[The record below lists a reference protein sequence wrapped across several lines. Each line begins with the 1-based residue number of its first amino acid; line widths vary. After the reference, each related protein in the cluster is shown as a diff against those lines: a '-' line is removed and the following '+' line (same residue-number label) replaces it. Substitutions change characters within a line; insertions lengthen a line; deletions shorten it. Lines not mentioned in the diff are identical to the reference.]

1 MRQISTLFLCL
12 FVFCRLHAQSETDN
26 FTTYDTTII
35 YQYNPY
41 LSFTYYLRISRPTN
55 LFTSGSADTA
65 SRPAIF
71 FMPGVGEMNSD
82 VTNLYK
88 YGPHYWLMNGWDGSV
103 VLGNG
108 THYPILI
115 SMICNV
121 NPPDPPIAG
130 NFWVMD
136 YMIKHYHIKR
146 NGVHI
151 TGLSEGAFTWSGML
165 GITDTTGT
173 GQTGAD
179 IGCREVTSM
188 TLLSGAATSTGN
200 WSVFGHWAQA
210 YGGKA
215 FLTVGYADAQTIN
228 PPQLAAAMNAAVP
241 GSAYFT
247 YNTVDG
253 GQHGGWNTEYDPTQ
267 QNWQSFAPMGP
278 YITTSTVANSA
289 GTYKIGSSIFQW
301 MLRQGDTTL
310 VGGAKPVPVANAGS
324 SQTVTL
330 PVNAVTLAGSG
341 TESGGTI
348 SSYAWSWVSGPSQYV
363 FNSTSVASPTISNLI
378 AGTYVF
384 KLTVTDANGVSA
396 SANVSI
402 VVNAATVT
410 NTTFYN
416 LPGTVQGANYASL
429 SGVATGAQ
437 TLGSTTSIPSIT
449 SGESITYNVNV
460 ASAGVYTMSFQVA
473 SGATGAG
480 FQVLNAAGTVLS
492 TITVPNTSTLTTWTT
507 VNVVVN
513 LAAGQQT
520 LKILSTQ
527 TTTWALNWFSS
538 VAGSAGQQ
546 VIPGTIQAESYSTM
560 LGVGTETTA
569 DTGGGLDVGWITS
582 NDYMSYPVNV
592 QTTGSYTVSFR
603 VATASSGASLQLD
616 NGSTTVYANVTIP
629 NTGGWQTWTTVTAT
643 VNLTAGVQTIR
654 VLTTAG
660 TATWNLNWMSYAL
673 VSSGVYPIPGTIQS
687 EDFASS
693 LGVSTQ
699 STTDTGGGL
708 NVDEI
713 YSGDWM
719 SYNVN
724 VAAAGTY
731 AVGLRVASAQS
742 GASFALESSTGTV
755 YATVSVPNTGGW
767 QTWTTVNATVQL
779 PAGVQTLK
787 VVTLNA
793 SAWNI
798 NWMSF
803 TTSTSAVYAIPGVI
817 QSENY
822 ASSLGVSTQ
831 NTADVGG
838 GLNVDEIYS
847 GDWMTYN
854 VNVASAGT
862 YTVGLRVASAQSGA
876 SFALE
881 SSTGTVYA
889 TVPVP
894 NTGGWQTWTTVNA
907 TVQLPAGVQI
917 LKVVT
922 LNASAWNINW
932 MSFSSSASGVY
943 VIPGLIQAEGYAGS
957 LGVSTQN
964 TADTGGGLNV
974 DGIYIGDWMSYN
986 VNVVAAGNYTVGFR
1000 VASAQSGASF
1010 AMESGSGTV
1019 YAQVSVPNT
1028 GGWQTWTTVNVTVNL
1043 PAGAQT
1049 LKLVSNSSPAW
1060 NINWMLFTAPG
1071 TTASTGTG
1079 ERTGESVSA
1088 FSDSA
1093 AVQTGM
1099 LLLYPNPTPDAFLLT
1114 LNNAQTG
1121 KFLVQVI
1128 TPAGRLVKTYSFEK
1142 GLPEMQVQVSLAGL
1156 PAGVYVI
1163 RIGGTDWQATRKVMK
1178 L

>member
-1 MRQISTLFLCL
+1 MRQISTLVLCL
-12 FVFCRLHAQSETDN
+12 FVFCRLHAQSETNN
-26 FTTYDTTII
+26 FITYDTTII
-35 YQYNPY
+35 YRYNPY
-41 LSFTYYLRISRPTN
+41 LTFTYYLRISRPAN

-121 NPPDPPIAG
+121 NPPDPPISG

-136 YMIKHYHIKR
+136 YMIKHYHIKPK
-146 NGVHI
+146 GVHI

-228 PPQLAAAMNAAVP
+228 PPQLAAAMNAVVP

-267 QNWQSFAPMGP
+267 HNWQSFAPMGP

-289 GTYKIGSSIFQW
+289 GTYKNGSSIFQW

-324 SQTVTL
+324 TQTVTL
-330 PVNAVTLAGSG
+330 PVNAVTLSGSG

-348 SSYAWSWVSGPSQYV
+348 SSYAWSWVSGPAQYV
-363 FNSTSVASPTISNLI
+363 FNSTSVASPTVSNLI

-402 VVNAATVT
+402 VVNAATGT
-410 NTTFYN
+410 NTTYYN
-416 LPGTVQGANYASL
+416 LPGTVQAANYASL
-429 SGVATGAQ
+429 SGVVTAQVQ
-437 TLGSTTSIPSIT
+437 TLDVVTSIPSIT
-449 SGESITYNVNV
+449 SGESISYNVNV
-460 ASAGVYTMSFQVA
+460 AAAGVYTMSFQVA
-473 SGATGAG
+473 SGGSGAG
-480 FQVLNAAGTVLS
+480 FQVLNSAGTVLS

-520 LKILSTQ
+520 LKLYSTQ

-546 VIPGTIQAESYSTM
+546 VIPGTIQAENYSSM
-560 LGVGTETTA
+560 LGVGTETTG
-569 DTGGGLDVGWITS
+569 DTGGGLDVGWIVYK
-582 NDYMSYPVNV
+582 DYMSYPVNV

-603 VATASSGASLQLD
+603 VATANGGASLQLD

-643 VNLTAGVQTIR
+643 VNLSAGVQTIR
-654 VLTTAG
+654 VLSTGG

-673 VSSGVYPIPGTIQS
+673 VGSGVYPIPGTIQS
-687 EDFASS
+687 ENFAGS

-699 STTDTGGGL
+699 NTSDVGGGL

-779 PAGVQTLK
+779 PAGSQTLK

-803 TTSTSAVYAIPGVI
+803 ATSTSAVYTIPGLI

-831 NTADVGG
+831 NTADTGG
-838 GLNVDEIYS
+838 GSNVDEIYS

-854 VNVASAGT
+854 VNVAAAGT

-881 SSTGTVYA
+881 NGSGTIYA
-889 TVPVP
+889 TVAVP

-932 MSFSSSASGVY
+932 MSFAVKTTTSS
-943 VIPGLIQAEGYAGS
+943 
-957 LGVSTQN
+957 T
-964 TADTGGGLNV
+964 D
-974 DGIYIGDWMSYN
+974 
-986 VNVVAAGNYTVGFR
+986 
-1000 VASAQSGASF
+1000 
-1010 AMESGSGTV
+1010 
-1019 YAQVSVPNT
+1019 
-1028 GGWQTWTTVNVTVNL
+1028 
-1043 PAGAQT
+1043 PA
-1049 LKLVSNSSPAW
+1049 
-1060 NINWMLFTAPG
+1060 
-1071 TTASTGTG
+1071 
-1079 ERTGESVSA
+1079 ERTAESVTA
-1088 FSDSA
+1088 FSDSTA
-1093 AVQTGM
+1093 SKEGM

-1114 LNNAQTG
+1114 INNGQTG
-1121 KFLVQVI
+1121 KFLVQVV

-1156 PAGVYVI
+1156 PAGVYIV